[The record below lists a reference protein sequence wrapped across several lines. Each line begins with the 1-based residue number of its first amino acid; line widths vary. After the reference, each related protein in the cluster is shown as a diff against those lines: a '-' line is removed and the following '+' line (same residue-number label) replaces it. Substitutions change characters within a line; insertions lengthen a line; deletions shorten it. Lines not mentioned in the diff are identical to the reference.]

1 MKIPNM
7 QWSAELCLASAFI
20 LVGADV
26 VPLPG
31 DIERLIRNLVHQ
43 SHHSYAPPE
52 STLSSMSASG
62 SSGTTALPPIAE
74 FTTNWTPRLFPPSYK
89 AVYPP
94 AMQPWHLGWLDDEFV
109 GRVTGN

>member
-43 SHHSYAPPE
+43 SHHSYTPPE
-52 STLSSMSASG
+52 STLSSISASG
-62 SSGTTALPPIAE
+62 GTTGLPPIAE
-74 FTTNWTPRLFPPSYK
+74 FESNWVPRRTFPVASYEV
-89 AVYPP
+89 ASSYPFGF
-94 AMQPWHLGWLDDEFV
+94 GWNDTSDTVF
-109 GRVTGN
+109 RGNQAN